1 MLYILHTNLVI
12 CRNITLLEVQSTYV
26 IEDPH
31 QKQLYQIKTKTACFL
46 HSAYMFLDVRTIHTF
61 CTIQCRQIIFKKKS
75 CLAFLNCISL
85 GYIIRSKTYTCCME
99 HHQPP
104 QALLH
109 CHNAECL
116 SYQWSATVKLLHGNS
131 LSSFDCPLH
140 AIFTHWKL
148 FFQTR
153 WPAISSTWLSCN
165 YLKTSQRQ
173 AGVLLHQNH

>member
-12 CRNITLLEVQSTYV
+12 CRNITLLEVLSTYV

-31 QKQLYQIKTKTACFL
+31 QKQFYQIKNKNCLLCTLYTVHICFF
-46 HSAYMFLDVRTIHTF
+46 MFVQSIRSVRYNAAKLYL
-61 CTIQCRQIIFKKKS
+61 KKKS
-75 CLAFLNCISL
+75 CLTFLNCIYL

-104 QALLH
+104 HALLH

-131 LSSFDCPLH
+131 LSSFDFPLH
-140 AIFTHWKL
+140 AIFTH
-148 FFQTR
+148 
-153 WPAISSTWLSCN
+153 
-165 YLKTSQRQ
+165 
-173 AGVLLHQNH
+173 